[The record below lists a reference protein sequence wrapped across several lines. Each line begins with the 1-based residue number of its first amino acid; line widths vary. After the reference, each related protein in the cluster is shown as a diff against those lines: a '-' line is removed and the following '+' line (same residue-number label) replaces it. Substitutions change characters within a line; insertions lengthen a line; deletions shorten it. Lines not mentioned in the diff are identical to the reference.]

1 MLSKKLK
8 KNFFT
13 INNSIENYF
22 HKLRSFIS
30 NIKKA
35 KLYEYNR
42 VVAVGIAIAL
52 LTLVYFLIPTF
63 YNKELIQLDIKNQIY
78 KKYNIDIKFNSKIKY
93 GLLPLPNFN
102 SSNLSILQNEKV
114 IAEVKNFKVF
124 IKINKFFSINEAN
137 IKDMV
142 FKNADFNFDK
152 NEVLFFNNLLNTE
165 PNANKIFFKN
175 SNIFFRNK
183 YGELLFIN
191 KIKDSEVYY
200 DSLNLRNVV
209 LFNNEVFNIP
219 YKLVVK
225 KDKFNKKII
234 SNFKSNKIRLNVE
247 NIIDYNDENIKGLL
261 DILFINKNTSF
272 NYEVKKN
279 SLHFESA
286 NKKNFYNG
294 NIDFKPFYFSAN
306 LNYEGLSSKNL
317 INDNSIL
324 IDLINTEIFN
334 NKNLNANLNM
344 KVKVITNIN
353 ELNNLLLKVA
363 IQEGDI
369 DLSDSVVNWKDD
381 VTIKLNDAFL
391 ITNDDGIDLIGKFS
405 FDFKNLNDFYSSF
418 QIKKKNRKKIKK
430 IKIDFVYNFNNQNFK
445 FSNVQIDDN
454 QNIKVEK
461 FIDSFNSRDTRF
473 FNKITFKNF
482 LSNFFNAYD
491 G

>member
-8 KNFFT
+8 KYFLLANY
-13 INNSIENYF
+13 SIENYF
-22 HKLRSFIS
+22 HKLRSFIT

-63 YNKELIQLDIKNQIY
+63 YNKEIIQSDIKNQIN
-78 KKYNIDIKFNSKIKY
+78 KKYNINIKFNNKIKY

-114 IAEVKNFKVF
+114 VAEVKNFKAF

-137 IKDMV
+137 IKDLV
-142 FKNADFNFDK
+142 FKNSDFNFDK

-165 PNANKIFFKN
+165 PNANKIYFKN

-183 YGELLFIN
+183 YEELLFIN
-191 KIKDSEVYY
+191 KIKESEIYY
-200 DSLNLRNVV
+200 DSLNLRNVIS
-209 LFNNEVFNIP
+209 FNNEVFNIP
-219 YKLVVK
+219 YKLTIK

-234 SNFKSNKIRLNVE
+234 SNFRSSKIRLNIE
-247 NIIDYNDENIKGLL
+247 NILDYNDQTTKGLL

-272 NYEVKKN
+272 DYEIKKN
-279 SLHFESA
+279 SLNFKSE

-294 NIDFKPFYFSAN
+294 KIDFKPFYFFADF
-306 LNYEGLSSKNL
+306 NYEGLSSKNL

-324 IDLINTEIFN
+324 IDLINTEILN
-334 NKNLNANLNM
+334 NKNLNANLNI
-344 KVKVITNIN
+344 KVKDITNIN

-369 DLSDSVVNWKDD
+369 DLSDSTINWKDD
-381 VTIKLNDAFL
+381 VTIKLSEAFL
-391 ITNDDGIDLIGKFS
+391 ITNDDGINLIGKFS
-405 FDFKNLNDFYSSF
+405 FDFKNLNNFYSSF
-418 QIKKKNRKKIKK
+418 QIKKQNRKKIDQV
-430 IKIDFVYNFNNQNFK
+430 KIDFVYNFNNQNFK
-445 FSNVQIDDN
+445 FSNVQIDNN

-461 FIDSFNSRDTRF
+461 FIDSFNSRDSRF